1 MAGAQNMSP
10 PLSESDVRDREKWE
24 NVDERVEIDKLN
36 TCDGKASNDLL
47 YMYSLKDRAETGMD
61 RTSCSGFPKL
71 IQYQENLSE
80 HYTIKMHGKVTDNTR
95 LAPIRLKSEEE
106 LLEKKN
112 TGILSPKKLNFEDLK
127 QFSNHTPSSP
137 STPSPPSN
145 SKPGVRRGVSCTM
158 WIHLQASIC
167 TEWAQE
173 NLVLKHQSTEHPQ
186 LWKTDS
192 LKNTTF
198 QANLD
203 SLRKLQRETPS
214 NKPPRTIHRCILK
227 TSSLTKDP
235 KGSNLECHVCN
246 TRYSNYSSYFTHL
259 IDNTC
264 VRNQEGERISS
275 TQMAI
280 YATHANTSA
289 NKSPRYLR
297 NSNLDNIPKYPWD
310 PSTFLNSHRTIPHHY
325 SFKDESIR
333 TDALLS
339 PVKDMRY
346 MEVSG
351 NAELQPQETFSN
363 GASLSAEYDMEPD
376 VQIVSEQIRQANS
389 EPTSKKIRLD
399 ADESTNKTEDF
410 TLAAKGKCHIVVTT
424 ASSED
429 ITNHKQYDS
438 QKSVS
443 EYSGQS
449 FDEKAASETLLL
461 LSNANGGH
469 KNETFTEEQEET
481 NQSTTQSEPEV
492 TSSCVFQLPVLCPC
506 ERARRLKGITPEE
519 NSEDTAKLVE
529 FTAKLTVVLTQLLG
543 ERRLGQLGYP
553 AISGRD
559 LLEKVLRLTGTTITR
574 EDDLCTDNCKVR

>member
-1 MAGAQNMSP
+1 
-10 PLSESDVRDREKWE
+10 
-24 NVDERVEIDKLN
+24 
-36 TCDGKASNDLL
+36 
-47 YMYSLKDRAETGMD
+47 
-61 RTSCSGFPKL
+61 
-71 IQYQENLSE
+71 
-80 HYTIKMHGKVTDNTR
+80 
-95 LAPIRLKSEEE
+95 
-106 LLEKKN
+106 
-112 TGILSPKKLNFEDLK
+112 
-127 QFSNHTPSSP
+127 
-137 STPSPPSN
+137 
-145 SKPGVRRGVSCTM
+145 
-158 WIHLQASIC
+158 
-167 TEWAQE
+167 
-173 NLVLKHQSTEHPQ
+173 
-186 LWKTDS
+186 
-192 LKNTTF
+192 
-198 QANLD
+198 
-203 SLRKLQRETPS
+203 
-214 NKPPRTIHRCILK
+214 
-227 TSSLTKDP
+227 
-235 KGSNLECHVCN
+235 
-246 TRYSNYSSYFTHL
+246 
-259 IDNTC
+259 
-264 VRNQEGERISS
+264 
-275 TQMAI
+275 
-280 YATHANTSA
+280 
-289 NKSPRYLR
+289 
-297 NSNLDNIPKYPWD
+297 
-310 PSTFLNSHRTIPHHY
+310 
-325 SFKDESIR
+325 
-333 TDALLS
+333 
-339 PVKDMRY
+339 

-363 GASLSAEYDMEPD
+363 GTSLSAEYDIEPD

-519 NSEDTAKLVE
+519 NSEDTAKLAE